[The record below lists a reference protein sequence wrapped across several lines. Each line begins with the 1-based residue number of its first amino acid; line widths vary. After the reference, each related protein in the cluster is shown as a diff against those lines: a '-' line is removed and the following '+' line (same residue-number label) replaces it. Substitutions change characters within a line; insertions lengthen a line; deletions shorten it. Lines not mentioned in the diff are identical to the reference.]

1 MTNLYLKWTGG
12 EKRKTQI
19 TKMMNEDGDNITN
32 LTEIKLVIMEYN
44 EKVYANKL
52 NNLDEQNS

>member
-1 MTNLYLKWTGG
+1 
-12 EKRKTQI
+12 
-19 TKMMNEDGDNITN
+19 MMNEDGDNITN